1 MRLEWELAV
10 RGYRR
15 FAAYPAAT
23 WAGIFTNT
31 VFGFIQAYVLLS
43 LYETRGDIGGYDEAQ
58 TLTYVW
64 LTQAMLSTVGIFGD
78 ADFARRIQRGDVATD
93 LIRPV
98 HPLRAGLASDY
109 GRALYHA
116 LFRGLPPLVVG
127 ALVFDLTAPSDPI
140 VWAVFLVSVV
150 LAVAVSFAFRFLYNL
165 SAFWMLDYRGALR
178 ISVALA
184 AFFSGFIIPVRF
196 FPEWLQTV
204 AYATPFPSMLQLPVD
219 VFVGASTGTELAA
232 TLAMQA
238 GWLIALFAIC
248 LTVFSRGT
256 RKLVVQGG

>member
-1 MRLEWELAV
+1 VRLEWELAV

-31 VFGFIQAYVLLS
+31 VFGFIQAYVLLA
-43 LYETRGDIGGYDEAQ
+43 LYETRDDIGGYDAADA
-58 TLTYVW
+58 LTYVW
-64 LTQAMLSTVGIFGD
+64 LTQAMLATVGIFGD
-78 ADFARRIQRGDVATD
+78 ADFAQRIQRGDVATD
-93 LIRPV
+93 LVRPV

-109 GRALYHA
+109 GRALYQA
-116 LFRGLPPLVVG
+116 LFRGLPPLAIG
-127 ALVFDLTAPSDPI
+127 AFVFDLTAPSDPV
-140 VWAVFLVSVV
+140 VWAVFLTSVM

-165 SAFWMLDYRGALR
+165 SAFWLLDYRGALR

-196 FPEWLQTV
+196 FPDWLQTL
-204 AYATPFPSMLQLPVD
+204 AYAMPFPSMLQLPVD
-219 VFVGASTGTELAA
+219 VFVGASTGTELVG

-238 GWLIALFAIC
+238 GWAIALVAAC
-248 LTVFSRGT
+248 QLVFSRGT